1 LFLLH
6 LIRAHVDFQAAKN
19 PPEKEEFKKKTH
31 REREREREREIH
43 DLMRPL
49 QLQKQ
54 KPPNAFCKL
63 PERGAPYP
71 RSPLIWENKPR
82 FCNGYHLATSGGLE
96 GTL

>member
-6 LIRAHVDFQAAKN
+6 LIRAHVNFQAAKK
-19 PPEKEEFKKKTH
+19 PTRERRIQTKP
-31 REREREREREIH
+31 RERERERERASRLHESTSVAKTATRRCIF
-43 DLMRPL
+43 
-49 QLQKQ
+49 
-54 KPPNAFCKL
+54 NL

-82 FCNGYHLATSGGLE
+82 FCNGYHLAASGGLE